1 MMRATPLEFHL
12 QFFTESLFIIG
23 IGYLA
28 YRLKKIERH
37 AQYVERYSMRDEL
50 TGLMNRKLFKD
61 LAKKELSRLS
71 RCGGSLGVLLVDID
85 HFKAINDTHGHCV
98 GDVALQAVAEAMEQ
112 ASRACDLVCRYG
124 GEEFAILAP
133 NTSSDEA
140 AAFAE
145 RIRETIEQ
153 ANGLPHGLRLT
164 VSVGFTATREG
175 RSLDDLLSVA
185 DLALYDAKHLGRNCC
200 VGKEIDKP
208 QAVYMS

>member
-1 MMRATPLEFHL
+1 M
-12 QFFTESLFIIG
+12 QFFAESLIIIG

-28 YRLKKIERH
+28 YRLKKIEQH
-37 AQYVERYSMRDEL
+37 SMYVERYSMRDEL

-71 RCGGSLGVLLVDID
+71 RNGGALSVLIVDID

-98 GDVALQAVAEAMEQ
+98 GDAALQAVAEAMDR

-145 RIRETIEQ
+145 RIRETIER
-153 ANGLPHGLRLT
+153 ADGFPHGLRLT
-164 VSVGFTATREG
+164 VSVGFTSTHDG
-175 RSLDDLLSVA
+175 QSLDDLISVA